1 MKKMVLFLNIVIIA
15 ILLVPTSAFGHK
27 LIPSDG
33 SNLSLESSLEIPDP
47 NISWAIYESINGNVK
62 YYSFHGEQGE
72 MFYASIVIPK
82 LENLENFAP
91 SMAFIGPESF
101 LEIIDEFRIQKTNKS
116 FPFSLPDGYDAH
128 VFDYIGDF
136 PSNEFYEPFGQVTYW
151 ERQEVIF
158 DFPVTGKYYLAVFDK
173 GSNPGKYAL
182 AIGTIE
188 DFSAS
193 DFFTIL
199 PYAWLETKLF
209 VNDYASAISAIIIFF
224 GILSI
229 IGYMLYRKIRSYQL

>member
-62 YYSFHGEQGE
+62 YYSFYGEQGE

-151 ERQEVIF
+151 ERQEISF
-158 DFPVTGKYYLAVFDK
+158 DLPANAQYHLVVYDK
-173 GSNPGKYAL
+173 NSISGKYAL

-188 DFSAS
+188 DFSIY
-193 DFFTIL
+193 DFFTML
-199 PYAWLETKLF
+199 PYAWLMTKLF
-209 VNDYASAISAIIIFF
+209 LNDYISAVIALSIFF
-224 GILSI
+224 GVITLTI
-229 IGYMLYRKIRSYQL
+229 FGIYRKVKN